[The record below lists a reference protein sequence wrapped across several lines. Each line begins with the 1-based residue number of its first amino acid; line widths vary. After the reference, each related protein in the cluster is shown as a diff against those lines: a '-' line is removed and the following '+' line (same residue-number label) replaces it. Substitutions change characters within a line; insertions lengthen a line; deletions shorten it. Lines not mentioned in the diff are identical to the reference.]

1 MLMMSQLQ
9 QFSQYRALLLEPV
22 RQTLKAAAVPS
33 DAALHD
39 IDQPPVSMATPA
51 ARLLIDDDTS
61 QYQPLTDA
69 LRAMANVGR
78 PWITIGA
85 LSDRD
90 GGVDDAVTT
99 TRRNIGIAAT
109 DAYLFKGGAYPINF
123 RDALGHSRDVY
134 HPFAVHLSL
143 AAYIKHYETMPV
155 DLWGHCE
162 QAVPEAIAP
171 MRMIEQFT
179 DATPPLP
186 MIPMVLWQALCVA
199 EQAHIF
205 GRDADMELIDSV
217 VSAAT
222 SEPGRDGSLHAYSPQ
237 ETLDTWTYREL
248 VGVHALANLALLR
261 RNNEW
266 SKRVEQI
273 AVYHLENTQPDNVTN
288 QPWGVFAFLW
298 SPKTR
303 SFAEQQIHDATTQ
316 AAGGR
321 GTSVSGTGGQA
332 GLQPIAAML
341 LADAIRALDTFN

>member
-1 MLMMSQLQ
+1 MLLMSQVQ

-22 RQTLKAAAVPS
+22 LHTLKATTVPAGAV
-33 DAALHD
+33 LHD
-39 IDQPPVSMATPA
+39 VEQPPILMATPA
-51 ARLLIDDDTS
+51 ARLIIGNESS
-61 QYQPLTDA
+61 QYHAFTDA
-69 LRAMANVGR
+69 LRVLADIGR
-78 PWITIGA
+78 PWITLGA

-90 GGVDDAVTT
+90 GGVDNAETT
-99 TRRNIGIAAT
+99 TRRNAGIVAT
-109 DAYLFKGGAYPINF
+109 DAYLFKSGAYPISF

-134 HPFAVHLSL
+134 HPLAVHLCL
-143 AAYIKHYETMPV
+143 AAYIQHYETMPV

-171 MRMIEQFT
+171 MRMIEHFT
-179 DATPPLP
+179 DATPPLS

-205 GRDADMELIDSV
+205 GRDADMELIDAV

-222 SEPGRDGSLHAYSPQ
+222 SEPGRDGALHSYSPQ

-248 VGVHALANLALLR
+248 VGLHALANLALLR
-261 RNNEW
+261 RNSVW

-303 SFAEQQIHDATTQ
+303 SFAEQQIHDATAQ

-321 GTSVSGTGGQA
+321 GQDMGSTQ

-341 LADAIRALDTFN
+341 LADAIRALDTFK

>member
-9 QFSQYRALLLEPV
+9 QFSQYRAMLLEPV
-22 RQTLKAAAVPS
+22 LQTLKAAAVPAG
-33 DAALHD
+33 AALNDVDH
-39 IDQPPVSMATPA
+39 PPILMATPA
-51 ARLLIDDDTS
+51 AKLLIDDDTS
-61 QYQPLTDA
+61 QYQPLTDT
-69 LRAMANVGR
+69 LRAMANIGR
-78 PWITIGA
+78 PWITLGA

-90 GGVDDAVTT
+90 GGIDDAETT
-99 TRRNIGIAAT
+99 TRRNVGKTAT
-109 DAYLFKGGAYPINF
+109 DTFLFKGGTYPIHF

-134 HPFAVHLSL
+134 HPLAVHLAL

-155 DLWGHCE
+155 NMWGHCE

-171 MRMIEQFT
+171 MRMIEHFT

-205 GRDADMELIDSV
+205 GRDADMELIDAV

-222 SEPGRDGSLHAYSPQ
+222 SEPGRDGSLHPYSPQ

-273 AVYHLENTQPDNVTN
+273 AFYHLENTQPDNVTN

-303 SFAEQQIHDATTQ
+303 SFAEQQIHDATAQ

-321 GTSVSGTGGQA
+321 GNDTGGHA

-341 LADAIRALDTFN
+341 LADAMRALDTFS